1 MKNTD
6 FSAMAIVVY
15 CLRKIKENK
24 MAAPVAAARAIPVV
38 VRAIS
43 KPKVFKR
50 FLGTKAGKKA
60 VLKWGKMLVNSKI
73 AQSSIDKLMSRMGN
87 SGKSST
93 KYKKMTKEYVALQKK
108 VAALEE
114 QLETVKNDNVALET
128 KTFTLGRQVVQMQQL
143 YKQMLT
149 ELQNQQQMMMVQ
161 EHVR

>member
-1 MKNTD
+1 
-6 FSAMAIVVY
+6 
-15 CLRKIKENK
+15 

-73 AQSSIDKLMSRMGN
+73 AQSSIDKLMNRMGN
-87 SGKSST
+87 SGKNST

-149 ELQNQQQMMMVQ
+149 ELQKQQQMMMVQ

>member
-1 MKNTD
+1 
-6 FSAMAIVVY
+6 
-15 CLRKIKENK
+15 

-73 AQSSIDKLMSRMGN
+73 AQSSIDKLMNRMGN
-87 SGKSST
+87 SGKNST

-149 ELQNQQQMMMVQ
+149 ELQKQQQMMMAQ
-161 EHVR
+161 VRVR

>member
-1 MKNTD
+1 
-6 FSAMAIVVY
+6 
-15 CLRKIKENK
+15 

-73 AQSSIDKLMSRMGN
+73 AQSSIDKLMNRMGN